1 MEAVFFLNS
10 SIFITDGFLYREDII
25 QADIEVKDLIIRN
38 ISTFDTTLAHL
49 DLENLSLELGLS
61 IGELRVRYS
70 LLRCMLYDNIT
81 DYCCRAT
88 LFTI

>member
-61 IGELRVRYS
+61 IAELRVRLS
-70 LLRCMLYDNIT
+70 LLRMI
-81 DYCCRAT
+81 RR
-88 LFTI
+88 